1 MNSAFF
7 LILMAVE
14 SILEKKRTKDAV
26 CYVCAALVLGF
37 DVLCAL
43 PAVYRQTMRE
53 TLGAARR
60 EQAAILNVSVHQTLL
75 YPSFISFCLS
85 KYNARREKEGAAPR
99 LESTQTQKSLLLM
112 C

>member
-1 MNSAFF
+1 MSVRCFGIRF
-7 LILMAVE
+7 
-14 SILEKKRTKDAV
+14 
-26 CYVCAALVLGF
+26 
-37 DVLCAL
+37 CAL

-53 TLGAARR
+53 TLGAARER
-60 EQAAILNVSVHQTLL
+60 AAILNVSVHQTLL

-85 KYNARREKEGAAPR
+85 KHNAEREGGSSPR